1 MLKSVCCL
9 NKKPLIL
16 LAFSAFHGIIGTRV
30 LKEQTG
36 MLQNRFILLLGCR
49 LKMNLSAADT
59 KKVYFRSLIRMVILS
74 KILFVFL
81 KFVIER
87 R

>member
-1 MLKSVCCL
+1 
-9 NKKPLIL
+9 
-16 LAFSAFHGIIGTRV
+16 
-30 LKEQTG
+30 